1 MGPVGCRPML
11 VAAGG
16 RVKFPSPS
24 LGSRYPFRPNGSC
37 PCWCL
42 GRGELDMLLL
52 LLLIV
57 GVLKNRRG
65 LEKYIL

>member
-1 MGPVGCRPML
+1 ML
-11 VAAGG
+11 VAAGD
-16 RVKFPSPS
+16 RVKFPSPL

-52 LLLIV
+52 LLLLIV
-57 GVLKNRRG
+57 GVLEKRRG